1 MTGILLRAV
10 TAVFAAV
17 LAMLSPD
24 EASAQRRVAL
34 VIGNSA
40 YQNVAPLANTR
51 NDANS
56 IAELFR
62 KANFD
67 VVDARQDL
75 GVVEFKRA
83 LREFM
88 TIARGAETAV
98 MYFAG
103 HGIEVSGTNYLIPVD
118 AKLATDYD
126 AEDEAV
132 SLDRIIFALEPAQR
146 LRLVILDACRDNPFG
161 RKMQRTVAVR
171 AVNTGLGKVEIMSTD
186 TLVAYAAKAGS
197 VSYDGFGAHSPFTT
211 ALLKHIVEP
220 GLDIRIALGRVRD
233 EVLKITGSKQEPFV
247 YGSLGGTT
255 IALVPG
261 AESKKASAPAVPTEQ
276 EVRRAYEA
284 AAQIG
289 TKEAWQSFI
298 DEYRAGFYVELGR
311 LQLEKLNAASASE
324 TNAAREA
331 KSRAEQEAKARA
343 EQEAKARAEQ
353 EVKARAEQEAKA
365 RAEQEA
371 KARAAQEA
379 KARAE
384 QGAKARAEQ
393 EAKARA
399 DQEAKA
405 RAEQEAKARADQEAK
420 ARAEQE
426 AKARAEQEAKAR
438 AEQEAKARAEQ
449 ESKARAA
456 QEAKARA
463 EHEAKAQAEQE
474 AKARAAQEAK
484 ARAEQEARA
493 RAERE
498 RAERLAAQQRREEER
513 QAKAAE
519 AERLKARER
528 EAKARAEQE
537 RAQRFALLQRQEEER
552 QAKEEAERLRAQR
565 EAALRPQE
573 KAEPDSEQSCAGEEK
588 RLARLRANPVREEV
602 TRFARELRCA
612 ALRPQV
618 NRLLESVGG
627 DAAALAPAPVPARPA
642 PVEEAPQPAPM
653 PSERRE
659 SKTGAG
665 REAGQNACQRDEER
679 LAQLRANPVRE
690 EVSRFARELTCD
702 DLRPQVQRLL
712 ESVGG

>member
-1 MTGILLRAV
+1 MTRILFRVAAALCG
-10 TAVFAAV
+10 AV
-17 LAMLSPD
+17 LAVLSPGD
-24 EASAQRRVAL
+24 AWAQRRVAL

-40 YQNVAPLANTR
+40 YQNVPQLANTR
-51 NDANS
+51 NDADA
-56 IAELFR
+56 IAALLRNAE
-62 KANFD
+62 FD

-103 HGIEVSGTNYLIPVD
+103 HGIEVAGSNYLIPTD

-132 SLDRIIFALEPAQR
+132 SLDRIILALEPAQR

-171 AVNTGLGKVEIMSTD
+171 AVNTGLGKIEPMSTD

-197 VSYDGFGAHSPFTT
+197 VSYDGFGPHSPFTT
-211 ALLKHIVEP
+211 ALLKHIAAP

-255 IALVPG
+255 IALVP
-261 AESKKASAPAVPTEQ
+261 APETKKANAPAVPTEL

-289 TKEAWQSFI
+289 TKEAWEAFI
-298 DEYRAGFYVELGR
+298 NQYRAGFYVELGR
-311 LQLEKLNAASASE
+311 LQLGKLNDASASE
-324 TNAAREA
+324 AVAAREA
-331 KSRAEQEAKARA
+331 KSRAE
-343 EQEAKARAEQ
+343 
-353 EVKARAEQEAKA
+353 
-365 RAEQEA
+365 
-371 KARAAQEA
+371 
-379 KARAE
+379 
-384 QGAKARAEQ
+384 
-393 EAKARA
+393 
-399 DQEAKA
+399 
-405 RAEQEAKARADQEAK
+405 QEAK

-449 ESKARAA
+449 EAKARAA

-463 EHEAKAQAEQE
+463 EQEAKARAEQE

-484 ARAEQEARA
+484 ARAEQEAKARA
-493 RAERE
+493 AQEAKARAAQEAKARAEQEAKVRAEQEAKARAEQEAKARAEQEAKALAERE
-498 RAERLAAQQRREEER
+498 RADRLAAQQRRDEER
-513 QAKAAE
+513 RAKAAE
-519 AERLKARER
+519 AERLKAQQQQ

-552 QAKEEAERLRAQR
+552 QAREEAERLKAQR
-565 EAALRPQE
+565 EAAVRPQQ
-573 KAEPDSEQSCAGEEK
+573 KAEPDPEQSCAGEEK
-588 RLARLRANPVREEV
+588 RLVRLRANPVREEV
-602 TRFARELRCA
+602 ARFARELHCA

-627 DAAALAPAPVPARPA
+627 DAAALAPVPARPA
-642 PVEEAPQPAPM
+642 PVEEAPQPAPA
-653 PSERRE
+653 PSEPRE
-659 SKTGAG
+659 SKTGP
-665 REAGQNACQRDEER
+665 RPEPGQHACRRDEER
-679 LAQLRANPVRE
+679 LAELRANPVRE
-690 EVSRFARELTCD
+690 AVARFARELTCE

>member
-1 MTGILLRAV
+1 MIGILLRVA
-10 TAVFAAV
+10 AAV
-17 LAMLSPD
+17 CGAGLAVLSAD
-24 EASAQRRVAL
+24 SASAERRVAL
-34 VIGNSA
+34 VIGNSV

-51 NDANS
+51 NDAVA

-62 KANFD
+62 KANFE

-88 TIARGAETAV
+88 SIARGAETAV

-103 HGIEVSGTNYLIPVD
+103 HGIEVAGTNYLIPVD

-132 SLDRIIFALEPAQR
+132 SLDRIILALEPARR

-197 VSYDGFGAHSPFTT
+197 VSYDGFGQHSPFTT
-211 ALLKHIVEP
+211 ALLKHIAEP
-220 GLDIRIALGRVRD
+220 GVDVRIALGRVRD
-233 EVLKITGSKQEPFV
+233 EVVKITGSKQEPFI

-261 AESKKASAPAVPTEQ
+261 PEATKADAPAVPTEI
-276 EVRRAYEA
+276 EVRRAYEL

-289 TKEAWQSFI
+289 SKEAWQSFI
-298 DEYRAGFYVELGR
+298 NQYRTGFYAELAR

-324 TNAAREA
+324 AIAARDAKTRAEHESKGRADQEA
-331 KSRAEQEAKARA
+331 KSRAEQDSKVRAEQESKARAEREAKARAEQEANARADREAKARAEREAKARA
-343 EQEAKARAEQ
+343 EQEAKAGAE
-353 EVKARAEQEAKA
+353 REAKA

-371 KARAAQEA
+371 KAG
-379 KARAE
+379 AE
-384 QGAKARAEQ
+384 
-393 EAKARA
+393 
-399 DQEAKA
+399 
-405 RAEQEAKARADQEAK
+405 
-420 ARAEQE
+420 
-426 AKARAEQEAKAR
+426 
-438 AEQEAKARAEQ
+438 
-449 ESKARAA
+449 
-456 QEAKARA
+456 
-463 EHEAKAQAEQE
+463 
-474 AKARAAQEAK
+474 QEAK

-498 RAERLAAQQRREEER
+498 
-513 QAKAAE
+513 AKARADQE
-519 AERLKARER
+519 ARARAER
-528 EAKARAEQE
+528 EAKARADQEAKARAEREAKLRAEQQAKARAE
-537 RAQRFALLQRQEEER
+537 RLALLQREEEER
-552 QAKEEAERLRAQR
+552 EAKEEAARLRAQR

-573 KAEPDSEQSCAGEEK
+573 RLEPQPEQSCANEEK
-588 RLARLRANPVREEV
+588 RLVRLRSNPVREEV
-602 TRFARELRCA
+602 ARFARELHCA

-627 DAAALAPAPVPARPA
+627 QPAALAPVPARPA
-642 PVEEAPQPAPM
+642 VTEEAPQPAPV

-659 SKTGAG
+659 SKPAVGPD
-665 REAGQNACQRDEER
+665 AGQHACRRDEER
-679 LAQLRANPVRE
+679 LAQLRANPLRE
-690 EVSRFARELTCD
+690 AVARFARELTCE

>member
-324 TNAAREA
+324 TNAGREA

-353 EVKARAEQEAKA
+353 EAKA
-365 RAEQEA
+365 RADQEA
-371 KARAAQEA
+371 KARAA
-379 KARAE
+379 
-384 QGAKARAEQ
+384 
-393 EAKARA
+393 
-399 DQEAKA
+399 QEAKA

>member
-1 MTGILLRAV
+1 MIRILLRVAAAV
-10 TAVFAAV
+10 CGAV
-17 LAMLSPD
+17 LAVLPAAD
-24 EASAQRRVAL
+24 ASAQRRVAL
-34 VIGNSA
+34 VIGNSS

-51 NDANS
+51 NDAVA

-62 KANFD
+62 KANFE

-103 HGIEVSGTNYLIPVD
+103 HGIEVAGTNYLIPVD
-118 AKLATDYD
+118 AKLATEYD

-132 SLDRIIFALEPAQR
+132 SLDRIILALESARR
-146 LRLVILDACRDNPFG
+146 LRLVILDACRDNPFA

-171 AVNTGLGKVEIMSTD
+171 AVNTGLGKVEVMSTD

-197 VSYDGFGAHSPFTT
+197 VSYDGFGQHSPFTT
-211 ALLKHIVEP
+211 ALLKHIAEP
-220 GLDIRIALGRVRD
+220 GLDVRIALGRVRD

-261 AESKKASAPAVPTEQ
+261 PEAKKADAPAIPTEI
-276 EVRRAYEA
+276 EVRRAYEL
-284 AAQIG
+284 AAQVG

-298 DEYRAGFYVELGR
+298 NQYRTGFYAELAR

-324 TNAAREA
+324 AVAAREA
-331 KSRAEQEAKARA
+331 KSRAEQESKTRAEQEAKARAEQGAKARA

-353 EVKARAEQEAKA
+353 EARARAEREARARAEREAKTRAEQEAKTRAEQEAKA

-384 QGAKARAEQ
+384 Q
-393 EAKARA
+393 EAK
-399 DQEAKA
+399 
-405 RAEQEAKARADQEAK
+405 
-420 ARAEQE
+420 
-426 AKARAEQEAKAR
+426 
-438 AEQEAKARAEQ
+438 
-449 ESKARAA
+449 
-456 QEAKARA
+456 
-463 EHEAKAQAEQE
+463 
-474 AKARAAQEAK
+474 
-484 ARAEQEARA
+484 A

-498 RAERLAAQQRREEER
+498 RAERLALQKREEER
-513 QAKAAE
+513 RAKAAE
-519 AERLKARER
+519 AERLKAQ

-537 RAQRFALLQRQEEER
+537 RAQRFALLQREEEER
-552 QAKEEAERLRAQR
+552 QAKEEAERLKAQR

-573 KAEPDSEQSCAGEEK
+573 KLEPHPEQSCASEEK
-588 RLARLRANPVREEV
+588 RLVRLRANPVREEV
-602 TRFARELRCA
+602 ARFARELHCA

-627 DAAALAPAPVPARPA
+627 EPAALAPVPARPA
-642 PVEEAPQPAPM
+642 VTEEAPQPAPA

-665 REAGQNACQRDEER
+665 PDAGQHACRRDEER

-690 EVSRFARELTCD
+690 AVARFARELTCE

>member
-1 MTGILLRAV
+1 MIRILLRVAAAV
-10 TAVFAAV
+10 CGAV
-17 LAMLSPD
+17 LAVLPAAD
-24 EASAQRRVAL
+24 ASAQRRVAL
-34 VIGNSA
+34 VVGNSS

-51 NDANS
+51 NDATA
-56 IAELFR
+56 IAALFR
-62 KANFD
+62 KADFD

-103 HGIEVSGTNYLIPVD
+103 HGIEVAGANYLIPVD

-132 SLDRIIFALEPAQR
+132 SLDRIVLALEPAQR
-146 LRLVILDACRDNPFG
+146 LRLVILDACRDNPFA

-171 AVNTGLGKVEIMSTD
+171 AVNTGLGKIEPMSTD

-197 VSYDGFGAHSPFTT
+197 VSYDGFGPHSPFTT
-211 ALLKHIVEP
+211 ALLKHIAEP

-261 AESKKASAPAVPTEQ
+261 AETKKANTPAVPTEL

-298 DEYRAGFYVELGR
+298 NQYRAGFYAELAR
-311 LQLEKLNAASASE
+311 LQLEKLNTASTAE
-324 TNAAREA
+324 AMAARD
-331 KSRAEQEAKARA
+331 AKARA
-343 EQEAKARAEQ
+343 EQEAKAR
-353 EVKARAEQEAKA
+353 V
-365 RAEQEA
+365 
-371 KARAAQEA
+371 
-379 KARAE
+379 
-384 QGAKARAEQ
+384 
-393 EAKARA
+393 
-399 DQEAKA
+399 
-405 RAEQEAKARADQEAK
+405 EQEAKARADQEAK

-426 AKARAEQEAKAR
+426 AKARAEREAKARAEQETKARAERETKARAAQEAKAR
-438 AEQEAKARAEQ
+438 AEQEAKARAE
-449 ESKARAA
+449 
-456 QEAKARA
+456 
-463 EHEAKAQAEQE
+463 
-474 AKARAAQEAK
+474 
-484 ARAEQEARA
+484 
-493 RAERE
+493 RE
-498 RAERLAAQQRREEER
+498 RAERLALQRREEER
-513 QAKAAE
+513 RAKAAE
-519 AERLKARER
+519 AERLKARQEQ

-537 RAQRFALLQRQEEER
+537 RAQRFALLQREEEER
-552 QAKEEAERLRAQR
+552 QAKEVAERLKAQR

-573 KAEPDSEQSCAGEEK
+573 KVEPHPEQSCASEEK
-588 RLARLRANPVREEV
+588 RLVRLRANPVREEV
-602 TRFARELRCA
+602 ARFARELHCA

-627 DAAALAPAPVPARPA
+627 EPAAPVPAPARPA
-642 PVEEAPQPAPM
+642 VTEEAPQPAPA

-659 SKTGAG
+659 SKTGAAPG
-665 REAGQNACQRDEER
+665 AGQHACRRDEER

-690 EVSRFARELTCD
+690 AVARFARELTCE

>member
-1 MTGILLRAV
+1 MIRILLRVAAAV
-10 TAVFAAV
+10 CGAV
-17 LAMLSPD
+17 LAVLPAAD
-24 EASAQRRVAL
+24 ASAQRRVAL
-34 VIGNSA
+34 VIGNSS

-51 NDANS
+51 NDAVA

-62 KANFD
+62 KANFE

-103 HGIEVSGTNYLIPVD
+103 HGIEVAGTNYLIPVD

-132 SLDRIIFALEPAQR
+132 SLDRIILALESARR
-146 LRLVILDACRDNPFG
+146 LRLVILDACRDNPFA

-171 AVNTGLGKVEIMSTD
+171 AVNTGLGKVEVMSTD

-197 VSYDGFGAHSPFTT
+197 VSYDGFGQHSPFTT
-211 ALLKHIVEP
+211 ALLKHIAEP
-220 GLDIRIALGRVRD
+220 GLDVRIALGRVRD

-261 AESKKASAPAVPTEQ
+261 PEAKKADAPAIPTEI
-276 EVRRAYEA
+276 EVRRAYEL
-284 AAQIG
+284 AAQVG

-298 DEYRAGFYVELGR
+298 NQYRTGFYAELAR

-324 TNAAREA
+324 AVAAREA
-331 KSRAEQEAKARA
+331 KSRAEQESKTRAEQEAKARA
-343 EQEAKARAEQ
+343 EQEAKARTEQEAKARAEQ
-353 EVKARAEQEAKA
+353 EARARAEREAKTRAEQEAKA

-384 QGAKARAEQ
+384 Q
-393 EAKARA
+393 EAK
-399 DQEAKA
+399 
-405 RAEQEAKARADQEAK
+405 
-420 ARAEQE
+420 
-426 AKARAEQEAKAR
+426 
-438 AEQEAKARAEQ
+438 
-449 ESKARAA
+449 
-456 QEAKARA
+456 
-463 EHEAKAQAEQE
+463 
-474 AKARAAQEAK
+474 
-484 ARAEQEARA
+484 A

-498 RAERLAAQQRREEER
+498 RAERLALQKREEER
-513 QAKAAE
+513 RAKAAE
-519 AERLKARER
+519 AERLKAQ

-537 RAQRFALLQRQEEER
+537 RAQRFALLQREEEER
-552 QAKEEAERLRAQR
+552 QAKEEAERLKAQR

-573 KAEPDSEQSCAGEEK
+573 KLEPHPEQSCASEEK
-588 RLARLRANPVREEV
+588 RLVRLRANPVREEV
-602 TRFARELRCA
+602 ARFARELHCA

-627 DAAALAPAPVPARPA
+627 EPAALAPVPARPA
-642 PVEEAPQPAPM
+642 VTEEAPQPAPA

-665 REAGQNACQRDEER
+665 PDAGQHACRRDEER

-690 EVSRFARELTCD
+690 AVARFARELTCE

>member
-1 MTGILLRAV
+1 MTGIFLRVAALVFGALLAIL
-10 TAVFAAV
+10 
-17 LAMLSPD
+17 LAD
-24 EASAQRRVAL
+24 DASAQRRVAL

-40 YQNVAPLANTR
+40 YQNVAQLANTR
-51 NDANS
+51 NDASS

-132 SLDRIIFALEPAQR
+132 SLDRIILALEPAQR

-211 ALLKHIVEP
+211 GLLKHLAEP

-255 IALVPG
+255 IALVP
-261 AESKKASAPAVPTEQ
+261 APEVKKPEVAAVPSQ
-276 EVRRAYEA
+276 LDVRRAYEA

-298 DEYRAGFYVELGR
+298 NQYRAGFYSELAR
-311 LQLEKLNAASASE
+311 MQLEKLTVAAAAESAAE
-324 TNAAREA
+324 GEA
-331 KSRAEQEAKARA
+331 KTRAEQEAKARA

-353 EVKARAEQEAKA
+353 E
-365 RAEQEA
+365 A
-371 KARAAQEA
+371 KARAAE
-379 KARAE
+379 
-384 QGAKARAEQ
+384 

-399 DQEAKA
+399 D
-405 RAEQEAKARADQEAK
+405 REAK

-438 AEQEAKARAEQ
+438 AEQEAKARAE
-449 ESKARAA
+449 RD
-456 QEAKARA
+456 AKAR
-463 EHEAKAQAEQE
+463 AEQE
-474 AKARAAQEAK
+474 AKARAEREAKARAEQQATARAEQEAK
-484 ARAEQEARA
+484 ARAEQEAKA
-493 RAERE
+493 RA
-498 RAERLAAQQRREEER
+498 
-513 QAKAAE
+513 
-519 AERLKARER
+519 ER

-537 RAQRFALLQRQEEER
+537 AKARAEREAKARAEEARARAEREAKARAEQQRAERLALLQRQEEER
-552 QAKEEAERLRAQR
+552 QAKEEAERLKAQR
-565 EAALRPQE
+565 EAALRTPE
-573 KAEPDSEQSCAGEEK
+573 KVEPSPEESCASEEK
-588 RLARLRANPVREEV
+588 RLVRLRGNPVREEV
-602 TRFARELRCA
+602 ARFARELHCP

-627 DAAALAPAPVPARPA
+627 EPIAVAPAAPPPPAA
-642 PVEEAPQPAPM
+642 EATP
-653 PSERRE
+653 PSPPLLNERRE
-659 SKTGAG
+659 SRTPD
-665 REAGQNACQRDEER
+665 QHACRRDEER
-679 LAQLRANPVRE
+679 LAQLRANPVRDA
-690 EVSRFARELTCD
+690 VARFARELACE

>member
-1 MTGILLRAV
+1 MKDMDSGEGESESGIGMTGILLRAV
-10 TAVFAAV
+10 AAVFAAL

-34 VIGNSA
+34 VIGNAA
-40 YQNVAPLANTR
+40 YQNVAQLANTR
-51 NDANS
+51 NDASS

-98 MYFAG
+98 LYFAG

-211 ALLKHIVEP
+211 GLLKHIAEP

-261 AESKKASAPAVPTEQ
+261 PDAKKTDAAAIPSQ
-276 EVRRAYEA
+276 LDVRSAYEA
-284 AAQIG
+284 AAQVG
-289 TKEAWQSFI
+289 TKEAWQTFI
-298 DEYRAGFYVELGR
+298 NQYRAGFYSELAR
-311 LQLEKLNAASASE
+311 MQLDKLNAASAAE
-324 TNAAREA
+324 GAAEREA
-331 KSRAEQEAKARA
+331 KTRAEQEAKGRAEREAKTRAEQEAKARA
-343 EQEAKARAEQ
+343 EQEAKARADREAKARAEQ
-353 EVKARAEQEAKA
+353 EAKSRAEQEAKAQAAREAKARAEQEAKA

-384 QGAKARAEQ
+384 Q
-393 EAKARA
+393 
-399 DQEAKA
+399 
-405 RAEQEAKARADQEAK
+405 
-420 ARAEQE
+420 
-426 AKARAEQEAKAR
+426 
-438 AEQEAKARAEQ
+438 
-449 ESKARAA
+449 
-456 QEAKARA
+456 
-463 EHEAKAQAEQE
+463 
-474 AKARAAQEAK
+474 EAK

-498 RAERLAAQQRREEER
+498 RAERLAAQQRREDER
-513 QAKAAE
+513 RAKAAE
-519 AERLKARER
+519 AERLKAQREQ

-552 QAKEEAERLRAQR
+552 QAKEEAERLKAQR
-565 EAALRPQE
+565 EAAVRPQE
-573 KAEPDSEQSCAGEEK
+573 KAEPDPEQSCADEEK
-588 RLARLRANPVREEV
+588 RLVRLRANPVREEV
-602 TRFARELRCA
+602 ARFARELHCA

-627 DAAALAPAPVPARPA
+627 DAAALAPAPARPVPIEAA
-642 PVEEAPQPAPM
+642 PPPAPA

-665 REAGQNACQRDEER
+665 PAAGHPACQRDEER

-690 EVSRFARELTCD
+690 AVARFARELTCE